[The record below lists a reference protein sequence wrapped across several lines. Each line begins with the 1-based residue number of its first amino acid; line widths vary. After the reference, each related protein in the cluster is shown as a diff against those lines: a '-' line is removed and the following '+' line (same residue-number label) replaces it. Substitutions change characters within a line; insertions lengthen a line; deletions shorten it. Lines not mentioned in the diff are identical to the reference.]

1 MITYPNIDKIKK
13 LIKWK
18 SKVKFR
24 EGILKTISYYKNNM
38 KVVILAGGFQQDYLN
53 ILMLSLNPWWH

>member
-24 EGILKTISYYKNNM
+24 EGILKTISYYK
-38 KVVILAGGFQQDYLN
+38 K
-53 ILMLSLNPWWH
+53 